1 MSDQVNPD
9 HYKRAISLVGV
20 EVIDILE
27 AFFPDDP
34 LMFNAG
40 KYLLRQ
46 GHKPGADANV
56 DRQKAVWY
64 INRAIARDTKERL
77 KGTDA

>member
-1 MSDQVNPD
+1 MSDQINPE
-9 HYKRAISLVGV
+9 HYRRAIDLVGV

-34 LMFNAG
+34 LLFNAG

-46 GHKPGADANV
+46 GHKPGADKNT
-56 DRQKAVWY
+56 DREKAVWY
-64 INRAIARDTKERL
+64 INRAIARDMETKQGGRS
-77 KGTDA
+77 